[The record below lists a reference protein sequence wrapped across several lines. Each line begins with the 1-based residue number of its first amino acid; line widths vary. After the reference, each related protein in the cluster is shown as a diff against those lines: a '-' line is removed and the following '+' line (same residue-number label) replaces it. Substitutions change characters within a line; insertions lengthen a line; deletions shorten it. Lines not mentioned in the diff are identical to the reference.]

1 MSETKPVGKP
11 TVSIV
16 IPAHNGGH
24 WIREAIDSVFA
35 STFTDF
41 ELVVRDDGSTDGTRE
56 YLSALSDPRVRVVFA
71 KTNKGAWENW
81 SEVSALARGEF
92 TKVLC
97 QDDLVF
103 PECLQRQVDALRSDH
118 TISMVASRHTVIDA
132 RGEVVLPRHGLSGL
146 VGKRLGSA
154 AIDSSVV
161 SGANQFGEPASVM
174 FRTDAL
180 IPSLPFNPD
189 YPYLTDLDMYRK
201 VLTHGDFL
209 GLGTVD
215 AAFRVSTGS
224 WSKRLEETQSSEFIG
239 WIDTYF
245 GTTEAGQ
252 SPGWLLRAK
261 MMVRLRTVLRRFVV
275 TLINWRSRPSTSRVV
290 D

>member
-1 MSETKPVGKP
+1 MAGKSGAKPVGRP
-11 TVSIV
+11 TVSVV

-56 YLSALSDPRVRVVFA
+56 YLSSLSDPRVRIVFA

-81 SEVSALARGEF
+81 SEVSALARGDF

-103 PECLQRQVDALRSDH
+103 PQCLQRQVDALRSDH
-118 TISMVASRHTVIDA
+118 GVAMVASRHTVIDSL
-132 RGEVVLPRHGLSGL
+132 GGVVLRQHGLSGL
-146 VGKRLGSA
+146 IGRHRGSVA
-154 AIDSSVV
+154 VESSVI

-174 FRTDAL
+174 FRSDAL

-201 VLTHGDFL
+201 VLSRGDFL

-245 GTTEAGQ
+245 GTAEIGRSAMWQ
-252 SPGWLLRAK
+252 FRAK
-261 MMVRLRTVLRRFVV
+261 LMVRLRTFLRRVVV
-275 TLINWRSRPSTSRVV
+275 TVVNWRSRPST
-290 D
+290 

>member
-1 MSETKPVGKP
+1 MAKSLGAQPAGRP
-11 TVSIV
+11 TVSVV
-16 IPAHNGGH
+16 IPAHNGGD

-56 YLSALSDPRVRVVFA
+56 YLSSLSDPRVRVVFA

-103 PECLQRQVDALRSDH
+103 PQCLERQVDALRSDKG
-118 TISMVASRHTVIDA
+118 IAMVASRHTVIDS
-132 RGEVVLPRHGLSGL
+132 RGDVVLPRHGLSGL
-146 VGKRLGSA
+146 IGMRRGSDA
-154 AIDSSVV
+154 VETSVV

-174 FRTDAL
+174 FRTAAL

-201 VLTHGDFL
+201 VLSRGDFL

-245 GTTEAGQ
+245 GTAESGQ
-252 SPGWLLRAK
+252 SARWLLRAK
-261 MMVRLRTVLRRFVV
+261 MMVRLRTILRRVVV
-275 TLINWRSRPSTSRVV
+275 TVVNWRSRASN
-290 D
+290 